1 MIENCA
7 MDIAFGDAI
16 RAARQSLG
24 VKQEDL
30 ADRVGMKRSQL
41 SRLENGNPKN
51 PGVPTRQRL
60 AAGLGIS
67 VDEVMRIGRDYIE
80 SSPMVVEVIT
90 EHGRRT
96 LGSEHMDVRLRL
108 KRLIDVVEWDV
119 TRENEISEKLWEFA
133 REDAQRRSQ

>member
-1 MIENCA
+1 MPQNCA
-7 MDIAFGDAI
+7 MDIQFGDAI
-16 RAARQSLG
+16 RAARQALG

-51 PGVPTRQRL
+51 PGVATRERL

-67 VDEVMRIGRDYIE
+67 VEEILKIGQDYID
-80 SSPMVVEVIT
+80 SSPLVVEVIT

-96 LGSEHMDVRLRL
+96 LGSDHMDARLRL
-108 KRLIDVVEWDV
+108 KRLIDVVEWDAA
-119 TRENEISEKLWEFA
+119 RENEISETLWKFA